1 MAYAVVGQ
9 GVGAEQDAQPLI
21 LEGRGHSA
29 EFFVL
34 AGKMGHG
41 RAVGYYHELE
51 PLAGQ
56 ALDII
61 GRIFQHQFQNGRLIA
76 VNMQA
81 EIVIHTYSP

>member
-1 MAYAVVGQ
+1 MAD
-9 GVGAEQDAQPLI
+9 GAHHTHL
-21 LEGRGHSA
+21 SA
-29 EFFVL
+29 MH
-34 AGKMGHG
+34 AG
-41 RAVGYYHELE
+41 A
-51 PLAGQ
+51 AGQ